1 MSSMRRIIGAVALVA
16 TMTSVVA
23 TAYPV
28 RAGNAGD
35 DLKQIEYR
43 YYFRGRYQQAIEA
56 LQTFLARVD
65 LTAVETLR
73 AREVLAASYVLGGA
87 PAMGREVFAQLIVAD
102 PAYAGP
108 DPTVFKLEVVNV
120 YGEARSEY
128 AARTLTSVP
137 AQDPLLPGG
146 DDDAAVATVETA
158 GKPIYKKWWF
168 YAGATALL
176 LGVGAAVSGGDDP
189 AAAPPS
195 GSVVVGVRIQ

>member
-1 MSSMRRIIGAVALVA
+1 MRRIIGAVALVA

-35 DLKQIEYR
+35 DLKHIEYR

-65 LTAVETLR
+65 LTPVETLR

-108 DPTVFKLEVVNV
+108 DPTIFKLEVVNA

-128 AARTLTSVP
+128 AARTLKSVP

-146 DDDAAVATVETA
+146 DDDDAVLTAVETP

-189 AAAPPS
+189 AAAPAA